1 MIKVLIAEDEKRAS
15 RGLCSLL
22 SKISDEIEIIGEAS
36 DGRIAFEMIQK
47 LHPDVVFTDIRM
59 PYMDGITL
67 IKTVKEYGID
77 VKFVIIS
84 AYEEF
89 EFARQAV
96 SLGVVEYLVKP
107 ITLEDAESIW
117 KRIRESGMQ
126 RSGSQ
131 SEKLKDDY
139 PQAHP
144 LVQKALDLIECSY
157 GTKISQKEIAENLGI
172 SAEYFSFL
180 FSRDVR
186 ENFSKFLRK
195 YRIEKARQMIDKG
208 EGSCEQIAYS
218 VGFSDIKYFY
228 KCFKDETGMNV
239 SEYKRANC

>member
-1 MIKVLIAEDEKRAS
+1 
-15 RGLCSLL
+15 
-22 SKISDEIEIIGEAS
+22 
-36 DGRIAFEMIQK
+36 
-47 LHPDVVFTDIRM
+47 
-59 PYMDGITL
+59 MDGIAL
-67 IKTVKEYGID
+67 IKAVKEYGID

-89 EFARQAV
+89 EYARQAV
-96 SLGVVEYLVKP
+96 SLGVLEYLVKP
-107 ITLEDAESIW
+107 ITLEEAKDVW
-117 KRIRESGMQ
+117 DKIRETGKKPLQ
-126 RSGSQ
+126 GQ
-131 SEKLKDDY
+131 NGKLKDDY

-157 GTKISQKEIAENLGI
+157 GTRISQKDMAEKLGI

-180 FSRDVR
+180 FSRDVK

-208 EGSCEQIAYS
+208 ELSCEQIAYS
-218 VGFSDIKYFY
+218 VGFSDMKYFY
-228 KCFKDETGMNV
+228 KCFKDEIGMNV

>member
-22 SKISDEIEIIGEAS
+22 SMISDEIEIVGEAY
-36 DGRIAFEMIQK
+36 DGRMAFEMIK
-47 LHPDVVFTDIRM
+47 NLHPDVVFTDIRM
-59 PYMDGITL
+59 PYMDGIAL
-67 IKTVKEYGID
+67 IKAVKEYGID

-107 ITLEDAESIW
+107 ITLEDAEAVW
-117 KRIRESGMQ
+117 EKIRESGNSKQ
-126 RSGSQ
+126 DRQ
-131 SEKLKDDY
+131 NKKLKDDY

-144 LVQKALDLIECSY
+144 LVQKALDLIECGY
-157 GTKISQKEIAENLGI
+157 GTRISQKEIAENLGI

-208 EGSCEQIAYS
+208 ESSCEQIAYS
-218 VGFSDIKYFY
+218 VGFSDMKYFY
-228 KCFKDETGMNV
+228 KCFKDEIGMNV